1 MASLA
6 IKTGLHGGE
15 EAATVP
21 KEQWRDL
28 VRVREMHCNRSLRED
43 CRALVFYIED
53 AARNDWLGFADRE
66 TYIREGLGLDPE
78 LADWAVDGLRR
89 LDGDEAVTFNA
100 AVAIGV
106 KAREMSK
113 NGIKQKQI
121 AEELGVSQPRISK
134 IITGSRYKDKRQRY
148 RVELHLEPARAA
160 STIITARGLSYARD
174 LAAAILAWEE
184 R

>member
-89 LDGDEAVTFNA
+89 LDGDKAVTFNA
-100 AVAIGV
+100 AIVMGV
-106 KAREMSK
+106 KARQLRAQGNTFEK
-113 NGIKQKQI
+113 VGDAI
-121 AEELGVSQPRISK
+121 GVS
-134 IITGSRYKDKRQRY
+134 RQRAHQIVKGSLDNRKRH
-148 RVELHLEPARAA
+148 RVELQKNPAKAA
-160 STIITARGLSYARD
+160 STIITARGLTYARD